1 MFWFKTQKR
10 KSSLP
15 SLRDLSNQ
23 NDQVL
28 KDFYNCYT
36 DYTIRQKYLYFI
48 DPIKNYTPPKYP
60 IVFCHGLSGFD
71 QLILIPS
78 MKQLLNLLKNHIQ
91 MLVTDQNDL
100 SPFDTNITND
110 NNNITIPLPHST
122 TTVTTTTSSSI
133 SSSFLAIDYW
143 LGIQKYLQSMGCQ
156 VYIAKVPSFG
166 SIESRALTLHKL
178 LNQIA
183 LSKTNTTASSK
194 NSLLKFNLI
203 AHSMG
208 GLDCRYLIS
217 RISDDSKNKNYQIVS
232 LTTISTPHRGSE
244 MADFVVEQFE
254 YWNRFLKINPQ
265 NENGEK
271 SPLLP
276 LCFYQL
282 RTSYMTQYFNHVT
295 PNNPNVAYFSYGAI
309 FKPNWY
315 NVFRPTWQIINDR
328 SNGEPND
335 GMVTVKSSRWG
346 KYMGTLYGLD
356 HLDVINWQNKLI
368 LKAPLKPN
376 SSSPSSHSVNFMKL
390 DILQFYLSITH
401 NLALNGF

>member
-1 MFWFKTQKR
+1 MFWFKTQK
-10 KSSLP
+10 KVSSLP
-15 SLRDLSNQ
+15 SLWNLSNQ
-23 NDQVL
+23 NDQVV

-36 DYTIRQKYLYFI
+36 DYTIKEKYICFLN
-48 DPIKNYTPPKYP
+48 PIRNYTPPKYP

-91 MLVTDQNDL
+91 LLVTDQNDL
-100 SPFDTNITND
+100 SPFDTDVTND
-110 NNNITIPLPHST
+110 INNSKVVTPL
-122 TTVTTTTSSSI
+122 TSSSSPSI

-143 LGIQKYLQSMGCQ
+143 LGIQKYLQAMGCQ

-166 SIESRALTLHKL
+166 SIESRALTLHTL
-178 LNQIA
+178 LNKIA
-183 LSKTNTTASSK
+183 LSKTDTTTSLQ
-194 NSLLKFNLI
+194 NSNMKFNLI

-217 RISDDSKNKNYQIVS
+217 RISNDAKKKNYQILS

-254 YWNRFLKINPQ
+254 YWSRFLKLKPRNK
-265 NENGEK
+265 NGENA
-271 SPLLP
+271 PLLP

-282 RTSYMTQYFNHVT
+282 RTTYMTQYFNHIT
-295 PNNPNVAYFSYGAI
+295 PNNPKVAYFSYGAV
-309 FKPNWY
+309 FKPYWY

-356 HLDVINWQNKLI
+356 HLDIINWQNNLI
-368 LKAPLKPN
+368 LKTPSKPTSV
-376 SSSPSSHSVNFMKL
+376 SSSASLVNFVKL

>member
-1 MFWFKTQKR
+1 MLWFNTKKTP
-10 KSSLP
+10 SFP
-15 SLRDLSNQ
+15 SLKTLSEESDNII
-23 NDQVL
+23 
-28 KDFYNCYT
+28 KDFYKYYT
-36 DYTIRQKYLYFI
+36 EYIIKQKYLLFI
-48 DPIKNYTPPKYP
+48 KPIKNYKPPRYP

-91 MLVTDQNDL
+91 MLATDQNDL
-100 SPFDTNITND
+100 SPFDTNITTD
-110 NNNITIPLPHST
+110 NNITST
-122 TTVTTTTSSSI
+122 PISSSSSSI

-143 LGIQKYLQSMGCQ
+143 IGIQKYLTSMGCQ
-156 VYIAKVPSFG
+156 VYIAKVPGFG

-178 LNQIA
+178 LNHIA
-183 LSKTNTTASSK
+183 LSNTKTFPQDK
-194 NSLLKFNLI
+194 KVKFNLI

-217 RISDDSKNKNYQIVS
+217 RISDDSERENYKIVS
-232 LTTISTPHRGSE
+232 LTTICTPHRGSE

-254 YWNRFLKINPQ
+254 NWNHFLKINPQ
-265 NENGEK
+265 NQNGK
-271 SPLLP
+271 QLPLLP

-282 RTSYMTQYFNHVT
+282 TTSYMTQYFNRIT
-295 PNNPNVAYFSYGAI
+295 PNDPNVAYFSYGAF
-309 FKPNWY
+309 FKPSWY
-315 NVFRPTWQIINDR
+315 NVFRPTWQIISNY

-346 KYMGTLYGLD
+346 RYMGTLYGLD

-368 LKAPLKPN
+368 LKKPLKPHSFP
-376 SSSPSSHSVNFMKL
+376 SSSSSSSSNNFMKI